1 MLFSCNRF
9 YSTPTTVQRLHIL
22 LLATVMTVHPYILQ
36 QILAYI
42 FHSIRYLAKE
52 KKKHP
57 ATVVVVVGA
66 FCFGCLVGVLLAFL
80 VVFLLLLFCF
90 CCWCAVF
97 VRFWAVL
104 GVFWAWLGKLSTR
117 CPFVR
122 SACVF
127 RRCVVWV

>member
-9 YSTPTTVQRLHIL
+9 FPTPTTVPRLHIL
-22 LLATVMTVHPYILQ
+22 ILATVMTVHLYILQ

-66 FCFGCLVGVLLAFL
+66 FVLVVWL
-80 VVFLLLLFCF
+80 VFLLLLFCF

-97 VRFWAVL
+97 VRFWAIL
-104 GVFWAWLGKLSTR
+104 GVFRAWLGKLSTR

-122 SACVF
+122 SVCVF
-127 RRCVVWV
+127 RRCVVCVVSWCDAE